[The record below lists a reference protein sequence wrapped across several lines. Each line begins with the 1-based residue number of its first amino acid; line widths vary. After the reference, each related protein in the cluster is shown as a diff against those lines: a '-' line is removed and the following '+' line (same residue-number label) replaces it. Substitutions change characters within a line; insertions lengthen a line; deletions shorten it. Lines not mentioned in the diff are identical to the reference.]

1 MTRTLLYC
9 LITLLLTISRTADAA
24 EKQLPLPGE
33 EFSVQGHAAFL
44 IRARA
49 PGNGKAKPW
58 VWYAPTLPNLPGGAE
73 KWMFE
78 KFTEA
83 GIAIAGIDVGESY
96 GSPTGRALYSAL
108 YDELTTQRGYSR
120 KPVMLGRS
128 RGGLMTLCWAVENA
142 DKLAGFAGIYPV
154 CSLTSYPGV
163 AKAAPA
169 YRMTS
174 EELQTRLTEH
184 SPVDRLAPL
193 AKARVPLFA
202 IHGDSDKVVPL
213 EANSG
218 LVKSRYDALGG
229 SMQLII
235 PTGQGHN
242 MWEGFF
248 QCRELVA
255 FVIRQAKP
263 GEID

>member
-1 MTRTLLYC
+1 
-9 LITLLLTISRTADAA
+9 
-24 EKQLPLPGE
+24 
-33 EFSVQGHAAFL
+33 
-44 IRARA
+44 
-49 PGNGKAKPW
+49 
-58 VWYAPTLPNLPGGAE
+58 
-73 KWMFE
+73 
-78 KFTEA
+78 
-83 GIAIAGIDVGESY
+83 
-96 GSPTGRALYSAL
+96 
-108 YDELTTQRGYSR
+108 
-120 KPVMLGRS
+120 
-128 RGGLMTLCWAVENA
+128 
-142 DKLAGFAGIYPV
+142 
-154 CSLTSYPGV
+154 
-163 AKAAPA
+163 
-169 YRMTS
+169 MTS